1 MEGDISPVDIDPD
14 QIVQVL
20 HNLIVNTMQAM
31 PGGGNLSIRVQNVSD
46 TRWLP
51 LPPGRY
57 VRISISDEGVGIP
70 QKHLG
75 RIFDPY
81 FTTKEY
87 GSGLGLAIT
96 YSIIKKHGGHI
107 DVESSEGVGSTF
119 NVYLRASEAG
129 GIQEES
135 PASSAPPRR
144 RRGRIMVMDDEEYI
158 LDLAVNMLEHF
169 GFEVAGARNGEEA
182 IQAYRRAMDEDKKF
196 DVVIMDLTI
205 PGGMGGRETLAGLKV
220 VDPGVVAIVSSG
232 YSSDPVMANF
242 AAHGFRGV
250 LMKPYT
256 IEDMIQVI
264 DEVTSPE
271 GGAIA

>member
-1 MEGDISPVDIDPD
+1 
-14 QIVQVL
+14 
-20 HNLIVNTMQAM
+20 
-31 PGGGNLSIRVQNVSD
+31 
-46 TRWLP
+46 
-51 LPPGRY
+51 
-57 VRISISDEGVGIP
+57 
-70 QKHLG
+70 
-75 RIFDPY
+75 
-81 FTTKEY
+81 
-87 GSGLGLAIT
+87 
-96 YSIIKKHGGHI
+96 
-107 DVESSEGVGSTF
+107 
-119 NVYLRASEAG
+119 
-129 GIQEES
+129 
-135 PASSAPPRR
+135 
-144 RRGRIMVMDDEEYI
+144 MDDEEYI

-271 GGAIA
+271 GGATA